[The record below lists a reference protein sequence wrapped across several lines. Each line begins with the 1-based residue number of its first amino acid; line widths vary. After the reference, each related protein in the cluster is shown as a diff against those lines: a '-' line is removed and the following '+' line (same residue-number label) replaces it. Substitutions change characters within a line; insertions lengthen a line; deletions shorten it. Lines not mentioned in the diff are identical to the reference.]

1 MRISPTVCPRNPSW
15 MVVRKPWPALR
26 PAGGRGPGKA
36 GPVGLLQERAL
47 KVELIIGAGTVAL
60 GKEAAQMFDRLEE
73 RIDLRAGRGLPPLA
87 ER

>member
-1 MRISPTVCPRNPSW
+1 
-15 MVVRKPWPALR
+15 MVARKEWLAGR
-26 PAGGRGPGKA
+26 HAGGRGPGKA
-36 GPVGLLQERAL
+36 GATGSLQERAL

-73 RIDLRAGRGLPPLA
+73 RIGLRASRGLLLPA